1 MGLVKRQRVLY
12 NIGYFRNKEKYKA
25 SAKTGQKQWISEN
38 QEETFMKRETVIVLD
53 FGGQYNQLIARRVRE
68 CNVYCEIYS
77 YKTDL
82 EKIKAM
88 EPKGIIFTG
97 GPNSVYLEDSPSYA
111 KEIYDLGIPVLGI
124 CYGSQLMMHQLGG
137 KVCKA
142 PVREYGKI
150 EVTVDQSSALFENV
164 SEKTICW
171 MSHND
176 YIEQAAPGFKIIA
189 HTPDCPVAAVEN
201 VEKKLY
207 ATQFHPEVLHTKEG
221 KQMLA
226 NFVFNVCGCAGS
238 WKMDSFV
245 EESIKAIREK
255 VGDGKVL
262 CALSGGV
269 DSSVAAVLLSKAVG
283 DQLTCVFVDH
293 GLLRKNEGDEVEAV
307 FGPDGNYNL
316 NFIRVNAQERFYE
329 KLKGVEEPEAKR
341 KIIGEEFIRVF
352 EEEAKKIGAVD
363 FLVQGTIYPDVVE
376 SGVGGESTVIK
387 SHHNVGGLPEHVDF
401 KEIIEPLRDLF
412 KDEVRKAGLELGIPD
427 YLVFRQPFPG
437 PGLGIRIIGDVTAEK
452 VQMVQDADAI
462 WREEIAKAGLD
473 KEVNQYFAALTNMRS
488 VGVMGDFRTYD
499 YAVALRAVLTS
510 DFMTAEAAEIPW
522 EVLSKVT
529 TRIVNEVKHVNRV
542 MYDCT
547 GKPPATIEFE

>member
-437 PGLGIRIIGDVTAEK
+437 PGLGICIIGDVTAEK

-488 VGVMGDFRTYD
+488 VGVMGDERTYD
-499 YAVALRAVLTS
+499 YAIALRAVTTT
-510 DFMTAEAAEIPW
+510 DFMTAESAEIPW
-522 EVLSKVT
+522 DVIGRT
-529 TRIVNEVKHVNRV
+529 TSRIVNEVKHVNRV

>member
-1 MGLVKRQRVLY
+1 
-12 NIGYFRNKEKYKA
+12 
-25 SAKTGQKQWISEN
+25 
-38 QEETFMKRETVIVLD
+38 MKRETVIVLD

-262 CALSGGV
+262 GALSGGV

-488 VGVMGDFRTYD
+488 VGVMGDERTYD
-499 YAVALRAVLTS
+499 YAIALRAVTTT
-510 DFMTAEAAEIPW
+510 DFMTAESAEIPW
-522 EVLSKVT
+522 DVIGRT
-529 TRIVNEVKHVNRV
+529 TSRIVNEVKHVNRV

-547 GKPPATIEFE
+547 GKPPATIEIE